1 MESNAFQP
9 LLNIDM
15 NWFYLWSLN
24 EKHLKWEISSS
35 RSIKQELFKKLH
47 ICIFFIWKSFVSQG
61 STFCQRLSWLYIW
74 FCFYVYG
81 FTLLHLCIFLAW
93 IFNLKLR
100 RLLNLM
106 LMMICF
112 LLFRFRSITKQ
123 YFRRADGVVVMFDL
137 TSEASFLN
145 VKQWMVSIEV

>member
-47 ICIFFIWKSFVSQG
+47 ICIFFIWKSFASQG

-100 RLLNLM
+100 RLVKSYADDD
-106 LMMICF
+106 
-112 LLFRFRSITKQ
+112 LFSFIQVPKYHETIFTSGRWCCCHVWLDIRSFVFECQ
-123 YFRRADGVVVMFDL
+123 AVDG
-137 TSEASFLN
+137 
-145 VKQWMVSIEV
+145 